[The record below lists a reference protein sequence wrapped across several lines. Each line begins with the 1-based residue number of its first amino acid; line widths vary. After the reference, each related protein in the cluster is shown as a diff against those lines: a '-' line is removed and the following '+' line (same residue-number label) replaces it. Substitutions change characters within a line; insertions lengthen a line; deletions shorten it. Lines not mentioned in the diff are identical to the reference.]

1 MLYYLRRRINHMNIG
16 ERLKALRIK
25 SNYTQLNIAEFLG
38 VDQSLISK
46 VEKNERVL
54 TSDML
59 EKLASLYG
67 LQLQDLLNNPNAQPL
82 SYAFRSSDMASED
95 MKIISTINSIALN
108 SAFLENLLNK
118 KEGEKND

>member
-1 MLYYLRRRINHMNIG
+1 MNIG
-16 ERLKALRIK
+16 ERLKELRIK

-54 TSDML
+54 TSNML

-67 LQLQDLLNNPNAQPL
+67 LQLQDLLNSTNAQPL
-82 SYAFRSSDMASED
+82 SYAFRSSDMTNED
-95 MKIISTINSIALN
+95 IKIISTINSIALN
-108 SAFLENLLNK
+108 SVFLENLLNK
-118 KEGEKND
+118 KEGENND

>member
-1 MLYYLRRRINHMNIG
+1 MNIG
-16 ERLKALRIK
+16 ERLKELRIK

-118 KEGEKND
+118 KEGKNND